1 MLVEKHRLRKLEGK
15 DRMNDEFIS
24 IMTDRIVREFDPL
37 QIILF
42 GSQAREDADRDSDI
56 DLLVVFAELTD
67 KRKTAID
74 IGSALSDVPVAKDII
89 VSTPEELERS
99 RTRIGSVLRYAQ
111 QEGKILWK
119 NLNAAAHKPDQC
131 CGIPN
136 KEVKSSMQTA
146 DRLADTAR
154 WLRYAEEDLIT
165 AETLLKQ
172 PHVPPRQACWFAQQ
186 SAEKALKASLIFLQI
201 DFRRTHDLNVLRDL
215 LPERWQRK
223 IAPPNLKDLNRWAVE
238 ARYPENMRE
247 ATKADASTAVEQA
260 RAVWTSVST
269 VLAEHGLLIEQDR

>member
-1 MLVEKHRLRKLEGK
+1 
-15 DRMNDEFIS
+15 MNNAFIS
-24 IMTDRIVREFDPL
+24 IMTERIVREFDPL

-42 GSQAREDADRDSDI
+42 GSQARGDADRHSDI

-74 IGSALSDVPVAKDII
+74 IDRALADLPVAKDIT

-111 QEGKILWK
+111 QEGKVLWK
-119 NLNAAAHKPDQC
+119 NRNAEAR

-136 KEVKSSMQTA
+136 KEVKVAIQTT
-146 DRLADTAR
+146 DRLTDTAR
-154 WLRYAEEDLIT
+154 WLRHAEEDLTT
-165 AETLLKQ
+165 AEIFLGHA
-172 PHVPPRQACWFAQQ
+172 HVPPRQVCWHAHQA
-186 SAEKALKASLIFLQI
+186 AEKALKAALIFLQI

-215 LPERWQRK
+215 LPESWQLK
-223 IAPPNLKDLNRWAVE
+223 TTLPNLGALNRWAVE
-238 ARYPENMRE
+238 ARYPEDGQE
-247 ATKADASTAVEQA
+247 ATETDASTAVEHA

-269 VLAEHGLLIEQDR
+269 ELAEHGFLMEKAL

>member
-1 MLVEKHRLRKLEGK
+1 M
-15 DRMNDEFIS
+15 DNDFIS

-42 GSQAREDADRDSDI
+42 GSQARGDADLHSDI

-74 IGSALSDVPVAKDII
+74 IGRALSDVPVAKDIL

-119 NLNAAAHKPDQC
+119 NLNAAARC
-131 CGIPN
+131 RVPN
-136 KEVKSSMQTA
+136 KEVQAAMQTA
-146 DRLADTAR
+146 DRLEDTAR

-165 AETLLKQ
+165 AETLLGQ
-172 PHVPPRQACWFAQQ
+172 SHVPPRQSCWFAQQ
-186 SAEKALKASLIFLQI
+186 SAEKALKAALIFLQI
-201 DFRRTHDLNVLRDL
+201 DFRRTHNLNVLRDL
-215 LPERWQRK
+215 LPDSWQLK
-223 IAPPNLKDLNRWAVE
+223 TSLPNLQNLNKWAVE
-238 ARYPENMRE
+238 ARYPEKMRE
-247 ATKADASTAVEQA
+247 VTKAAATEAVEQA
-260 RAVWTSVST
+260 QSVWTSVST
-269 VLAEHGLLIEQDR
+269 ALAEHGYQAEQNL

>member
-1 MLVEKHRLRKLEGK
+1 
-15 DRMNDEFIS
+15 MNNKFIS

-42 GSQAREDADRDSDI
+42 GSQARGDADQDSDI

-74 IGSALSDVPVAKDII
+74 IGRALSDVPVANDII
-89 VSTPEELERS
+89 VSTPEELERG

-119 NLNAAAHKPDQC
+119 NLNTVAHKSDQC
-131 CGIPN
+131 CGVPN
-136 KEVKSSMQTA
+136 EEVKSSMQTV

-154 WLRYAEEDLIT
+154 WLRYAEEDLTT
-165 AETLLKQ
+165 AETFLGH
-172 PHVPPRQACWFAQQ
+172 PHVPPRQSCWHAQQ
-186 SAEKALKASLIFLQI
+186 AAEKALKAALIFLQI
-201 DFRRTHDLNVLRDL
+201 DFRRTHNLNVLRDL
-215 LPERWQRK
+215 LPDNWQLK
-223 IAPPNLKDLNRWAVE
+223 TAPSDLGDLNRWAVE
-238 ARYPENMRE
+238 ARYPEHTRE
-247 ATKADASTAVEQA
+247 ATTADASKSVEQA

-269 VLAEHGLLIEQDR
+269 ALAQHGYQAEQD

>member
-1 MLVEKHRLRKLEGK
+1 
-15 DRMNDEFIS
+15 MNNEFIS

-42 GSQAREDADRDSDI
+42 GSQARGDADRDSDI

-67 KRKTAID
+67 KRKTALD
-74 IGSALSDVPVAKDII
+74 IGRALSDVPVAKDIL

-119 NLNAAAHKPDQC
+119 NLNATAHKSDQC
-131 CGIPN
+131 CGVPDE
-136 KEVKSSMQTA
+136 EVKSSMRTA

-154 WLRYAEEDLIT
+154 WLRHAKEDLTT
-165 AETLLKQ
+165 AEIFLGH
-172 PHVPPRQACWFAQQ
+172 PHVPPRQVCWHAQQ
-186 SAEKALKASLIFLQI
+186 AAEKVLKAALIFLQI

-215 LPERWQRK
+215 LPGSWPLK
-223 IAPPNLKDLNRWAVE
+223 TTHPDLSNLTRWAIE
-238 ARYPENMRE
+238 ARYPEDIQG
-247 ATKADASTAVEQA
+247 ATKAEATEAVEQA
-260 RAVWTSVST
+260 RAIWTSIST
-269 VLAEHGLLIEQDR
+269 ELTQHGFYVEKTP